1 MRQFL
6 AILAVCL
13 FSSVGLGENRI
24 PAEIYTDPVQ
34 DKKFPATMI
43 VLHIPS
49 QGVAINGVAYLPPG
63 AGPHPILVICHGLP
77 GNEKNLDLAQA
88 VRRAGWTAIT
98 FNYRGSWG
106 SPGTFS
112 FEGSLVDTEAVLA
125 YLKDPKTVS
134 SLHLD
139 PHRIVIAGH
148 SMGGAMTALAASR
161 DHTLAGAVM
170 ISAWDMASAASDPQ
184 LVADMADDMET
195 LAGVTADSMV
205 SDLRAHASE
214 FSFSAAANALVDT
227 PLLVLTSDDGGA
239 EGSDALVRAIR
250 AKGGRHVTTMHAA
263 TDHGWSDRRIELQ
276 SDVITW
282 LKQLH

>member
-1 MRQFL
+1 
-6 AILAVCL
+6 
-13 FSSVGLGENRI
+13 
-24 PAEIYTDPVQ
+24 
-34 DKKFPATMI
+34 MI

-106 SPGTFS
+106 SPGNFS

-161 DHTLAGAVM
+161 DHALAGAVM

-214 FSFSAAANALVDT
+214 FSFPAAANALADT